1 MSEAAA
7 SPQAPDPEVL
17 VSVEGAVGRLTLNR
31 PKALGALTTTMV
43 RLMTEAL
50 LAWRDDDA
58 VTTVLIDHAGERGF
72 CAGGDIRFLA
82 DSARAGGEGARH
94 FFYTE
99 YQLNHLL
106 FTYPKTVIA
115 VMDGITMGGGVGISL
130 PARYRIATER
140 TTFAMPETGIGL
152 FPDVGGGW
160 HLSRLQGA
168 TGAWLAL
175 TGARL
180 KAPGCEVLG
189 IATDVLP
196 SAALPDFKARLIAD
210 PAAVD
215 DLLAELDLD
224 PGRWE
229 MSEHHGA
236 IDTLFGGPTVE
247 AIFEALA
254 ADSSPW
260 AVEQLAILKTKSPL
274 SMKTALRQLQA
285 GARFAD
291 FADNMAME
299 MRIGARIVM
308 SHDFAEGVR
317 AVIIDKDNKP
327 AWSPDTLEGVTDA
340 MLDAVFAP
348 LPADQEWTPLVST
361 PQ

>member
-7 SPQAPDPEVL
+7 AAETAPEVQ
-17 VSVEGAVGRLTLNR
+17 VAVEGSVGRLMLNR

-43 RLMTEAL
+43 ALMTRAL
-50 LAWRDDDA
+50 LDWREDPA
-58 VTTVLIDHAGERGF
+58 ITTILVDHAGERGF

-82 DSARAGGEGARH
+82 DSAAQGGEGARR

-106 FTYPKTVIA
+106 FEYPKPVVA
-115 VMDGITMGGGVGISL
+115 VMDGVTMGGGVGISL
-130 PARYRIATER
+130 PAQYRVATER

-160 HLSRLQGA
+160 HLSRLHGA
-168 TGAWLAL
+168 VGVWLAL

-180 KAPGCEVLG
+180 KAAGCEILG

-196 SAALPDFKARLIAD
+196 SASIPDFKQRLIAD
-210 PAAVD
+210 PDAVETI
-215 DLLAELDLD
+215 LTELDTD
-224 PGRWE
+224 PGRSA
-229 MSEHHGA
+229 MIEHHDE
-236 IDTLFGGPTVE
+236 IDRLFAGPTVE
-247 AIFEALA
+247 AIFQALA
-254 ADSSPW
+254 GDGSPW
-260 AVEQLAILKTKSPL
+260 AAEQLAILQTKSPL
-274 SMKTALRQLQA
+274 SMKTALRQIRA
-285 GARFAD
+285 GRDMAS

-299 MRIGARIVM
+299 MRIAARIVM

-317 AVIIDKDNKP
+317 AVIVEKDNKP
-327 AWSPDTLEGVTDA
+327 VWAPATLAGVTDA

-348 LPADQEWTPLVST
+348 LPPDQEWKPL
-361 PQ
+361 